1 MSDVVDCPA
10 LKVRHIDKGYPF
22 GDRVPSKIKMRRT
35 VTSDYPMFLRPGEAM
50 LLAIG
55 GEVYEAWTNSYGAV
69 AAVMPNG
76 KNLGVKPDEFEVIE
90 WTTP

>member
-1 MSDVVDCPA
+1 MSGVVDCPA
-10 LKVRHIDKGYPF
+10 LKVRHIDQGYPF

-35 VTSDYPMFLRPGEAM
+35 VTSDFPFFLKTDEGA
-50 LLAIG
+50 LVAYG
-55 GEVYEAWTNSYGAV
+55 GQTYDAWTNSYGAV